1 MSGLSGLVCAQVTIT
16 LTDKEGATELLLVQ
30 KEVPEEER
38 ERTEKGWK
46 GLLFDRSAPRRSRI
60 TALTVPWD
68 ATRASAQTSADPRSR
83 ARLPS
88 ESDAGRLRDGLR
100 GGCATPE
107 SRRVSRVI
115 P

>member
-1 MSGLSGLVCAQVTIT
+1 M
-16 LTDKEGATELLLVQ
+16 TDKDGATKLELVQ
-30 KEVPEEER
+30 TGVPEEER

-68 ATRASAQTSADPRSR
+68 AIRASLQTSADPRSR
-83 ARLPS
+83 ARLRS